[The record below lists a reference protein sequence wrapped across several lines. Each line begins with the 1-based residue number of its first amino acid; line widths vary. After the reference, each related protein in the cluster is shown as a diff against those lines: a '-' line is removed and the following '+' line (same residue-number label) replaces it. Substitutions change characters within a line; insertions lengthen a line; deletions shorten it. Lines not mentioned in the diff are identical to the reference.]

1 MESMEHFRK
10 RELGYRSRK
19 IEFVK
24 WKLERTRNIKI
35 SGRKKQHWK
44 ARVKMDKKREKEDRK

>member
-1 MESMEHFRK
+1 MKHFRK
-10 RELGYRSRK
+10 RELGYRLRK

-35 SGRKKQHWK
+35 SGRKKATLESK
-44 ARVKMDKKREKEDRK
+44 GKNGRKTRERRQKVRR